1 MVKRAKDSAFK
12 AEKSKVK
19 VQLGEDSV
27 PKDQWRHFHKI
38 TPLTRAGTLW
48 AFLLIILYNLLSD
61 VLQGGAFRDL
71 LHFFSFQ
78 NKELSSW
85 LRIALISLGLLI
97 LVTILVVVFA
107 FLTWQKE
114 TYALVESGIHFR
126 RGIFMKTHIHMRW
139 DRVQSV
145 EIQQKLFGRI
155 FGFGTVKIES
165 AGNDEDLE
173 LGLLRMRDA
182 ASLRHE
188 VLAVIDRVRS
198 GYSPFPF
205 AQAESACAESAW
217 ADYEA
222 LNNKDTHSVLGIEG
236 VGAPVPDRQALKE
249 NDAPNML
256 HAQRLGLA
264 MADESMVLDVDDL
277 ERDQL
282 IYQLDTKRMV
292 LARICSVHF
301 ISMLAV
307 FILIFS
313 GSILMLVFSEEP
325 STESIPFLG
334 SILVVAGA
342 IWSFIK
348 SIFADCGTRLY
359 ISKNGLRKRAGLTK
373 LTTSTYPPQRIH
385 AISIRRPLLWRKF
398 DWWELRV
405 SRAGFAG
412 SSDTESLTRPFVPVA
427 TREELLHI
435 LWALIPGFGTDN
447 DAALLDEAFDGRGE
461 SEWFIGAPRAARYL
475 NPIAWRAHGVA
486 LTERAFIVRSG
497 RWRRKVYFAIQDHTQ
512 SLELSEG
519 PIQRRLG
526 LANVQAHLVPG
537 VPISVGV
544 KNFSRSIAQSVF
556 YQENELAREARSVG
570 ISETLSEWKVRMGLS
585 SAEECNGE

>member
-188 VLAVIDRVRS
+188 V
-198 GYSPFPF
+198 
-205 AQAESACAESAW
+205 
-217 ADYEA
+217 
-222 LNNKDTHSVLGIEG
+222 
-236 VGAPVPDRQALKE
+236 
-249 NDAPNML
+249 
-256 HAQRLGLA
+256 
-264 MADESMVLDVDDL
+264 
-277 ERDQL
+277 
-282 IYQLDTKRMV
+282 
-292 LARICSVHF
+292 
-301 ISMLAV
+301 
-307 FILIFS
+307 
-313 GSILMLVFSEEP
+313 
-325 STESIPFLG
+325 
-334 SILVVAGA
+334 
-342 IWSFIK
+342 
-348 SIFADCGTRLY
+348 
-359 ISKNGLRKRAGLTK
+359 
-373 LTTSTYPPQRIH
+373 
-385 AISIRRPLLWRKF
+385 
-398 DWWELRV
+398 
-405 SRAGFAG
+405 
-412 SSDTESLTRPFVPVA
+412 
-427 TREELLHI
+427 
-435 LWALIPGFGTDN
+435 
-447 DAALLDEAFDGRGE
+447 
-461 SEWFIGAPRAARYL
+461 
-475 NPIAWRAHGVA
+475 
-486 LTERAFIVRSG
+486 
-497 RWRRKVYFAIQDHTQ
+497 
-512 SLELSEG
+512 
-519 PIQRRLG
+519 
-526 LANVQAHLVPG
+526 
-537 VPISVGV
+537 
-544 KNFSRSIAQSVF
+544 
-556 YQENELAREARSVG
+556 
-570 ISETLSEWKVRMGLS
+570 
-585 SAEECNGE
+585 

>member
-1 MVKRAKDSAFK
+1 MAKRAKNLAFQE
-12 AEKSKVK
+12 EKSKVK

-27 PKDQWRHFHKI
+27 PQEQWHHFHKI
-38 TPLTRAGTLW
+38 TPLTRAGALW
-48 AFLLIILYNLLSD
+48 AFLLIALYNLLSD
-61 VLQGGAFRDL
+61 VLQGGASRDVL
-71 LHFFSFQ
+71 YFFSFLQ
-78 NKELSSW
+78 NKEPSSW
-85 LRIALISLGLLI
+85 LGIALVSLGALI

-107 FLTWQKE
+107 FITWQKE

-182 ASLRHE
+182 AALRHE

-205 AQAESACAESAW
+205 AQAEYACAE
-217 ADYEA
+217 YEA
-222 LNNKDTHSVLGIEG
+222 LNNNDTRSVLGVES
-236 VGAPVPDRQALKE
+236 VDVPVPDRQALKG
-249 NDAPNML
+249 NDAPNTQ
-256 HAQRLGLA
+256 HTQKLGLA
-264 MADESMVLDVDDL
+264 AADESLVLDVDDL

-301 ISMLAV
+301 ISVLAV
-307 FILIFS
+307 FIVLFS
-313 GSILMLVFSEEP
+313 GSILMLVFAEEP
-325 STESIPFLG
+325 SGESIPFLG

-412 SSDTESLTRPFVPVA
+412 SSDIESLARPFVPVA

-447 DAALLDEAFDGRGE
+447 DAALLDEAFDGCGE

-537 VPISVGV
+537 VPILVGV
-544 KNFSRSIAQSVF
+544 KNFSRSTAQSVF

-570 ISETLSEWKVRMGLS
+570 VSETLSEWKVRMGLS
-585 SAEECNGE
+585 SAEERNGE